1 MCVSRSRR
9 LVLSPTLAIRS
20 AARQEDAPP
29 LDHSIECAYTA
40 SFAALCTLLWRSCS
54 FSCFPLPFTILGEAR
69 GNPHPQHFRLQLLL
83 PYRSLELSSPALH
96 HRRHPFPR
104 QNPYN
109 QLPVSFR
116 FLRSITMH
124 ILRHLPSPLSTSRI
138 RLFEMIS
145 QFCPTFII
153 HAGAPHQ
160 HSLIITPFNC
170 FTRRCGNLRLIALI
184 FSDM

>member
-1 MCVSRSRR
+1 MRIHGFLRGIMHSPLAFLFLLVS
-9 LVLSPTLAIRS
+9 
-20 AARQEDAPP
+20 
-29 LDHSIECAYTA
+29 
-40 SFAALCTLLWRSCS
+40 
-54 FSCFPLPFTILGEAR
+54 LPFTIHGEAR

-96 HRRHPFPR
+96 HRRLPFPR

-138 RLFEMIS
+138 RLYEMIS

-170 FTRRCGNLRLIALI
+170 FTRRCGNHRLIALI